1 MTRPAALT
9 LLAVALAVAGGALP
23 SLALF
28 AAGCGLAFAA
38 VGALICVLAGART
51 VRVSRRVPVAEVEE
65 GGSLSVFLSSR
76 RSRWW
81 PLRVE
86 AWVGNEWRPMG
97 SIEIRVDVCI
107 GRRGSHDLPPTPVRV
122 SDPLGLADRHLGGGT
137 PVRVL
142 ALPRPTAVE
151 SVLRTIL
158 QRDSGPDLEPGGL
171 RSYVPGTQLSRIHWR
186 SMARD
191 GELVQ
196 RDLSPTPTEAE
207 PLVVVD
213 THGDVNREA
222 VDWVARTAAGAVT
235 RFALARGC
243 RVLLPGDRVP
253 THISSDLRGWP
264 EVLRRLALLE
274 AGTRP
279 SLPRG
284 GNGLPVIAIRAR
296 DHRRPGAN
304 LARSAAGIG
313 SDGP

>member
-9 LLAVALAVAGGALP
+9 LLAVALMVAGAALP

-38 VGALICVLAGART
+38 IGALVCVLAGART
-51 VRVSRRVPVAEVEE
+51 IRLERRVPLREIEE

-76 RSRWW
+76 RPRWW

-86 AWVGNEWRPMG
+86 AWVGNEWRPLG
-97 SIEIRVDVCI
+97 SIEIRVDVRI
-107 GRRGSHDLPPTPVRV
+107 GRRGSHELPSTRVRV

-142 ALPRPTAVE
+142 ALPRPTADE
-151 SVLRTIL
+151 SVVRAIVK
-158 QRDSGPDLEPGGL
+158 RDSGPDLEPGGL

-186 SMARD
+186 SLARG
-191 GELVQ
+191 GELIQ
-196 RDLSPTPTEAE
+196 RDLSPAPTEAA

-213 THGDVNREA
+213 TQGGVDRDA
-222 VDWVARTAAGAVT
+222 VDWAARTAAGAVT

-253 THISSDLRGWP
+253 VHISSDLHGWP

-274 AGTRP
+274 AGARP

-284 GNGLPVIAIRAR
+284 GHGSPVISIRAR
-296 DHRRPGAN
+296 DHRRPRAHPV
-304 LARSAAGIG
+304 RSASSVGAAG
-313 SDGP
+313 P